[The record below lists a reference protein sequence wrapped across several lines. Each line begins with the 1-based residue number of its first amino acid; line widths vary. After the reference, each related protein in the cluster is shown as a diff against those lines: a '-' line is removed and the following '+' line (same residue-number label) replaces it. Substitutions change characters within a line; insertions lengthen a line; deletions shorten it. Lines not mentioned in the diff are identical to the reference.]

1 MDHKILLLLLVGE
14 AGGPHIVEGADVLL
28 LLEIREIGT
37 THQLRDAEGLR
48 GQGQRR
54 LVEVGGVEK
63 ELPQGLVRRGR
74 EGVSVLV
81 VILDALRQH
90 GEIAAQVRDVERD
103 VWETARYIGLQEL
116 QRSRRIL
123 DSRTVDPLQL
133 VAEQPRRINT
143 AASRV
148 HIDHH
153 GVFIEEAPD
162 RVEGGIR
169 QIGLLR
175 QQRGQA
181 DATEL
186 TGIFDPL
193 QLLQRRVDV
202 WERKGGVV
210 IETARVGVSDID
222 VALIDHARGVGG
234 VLRLRQRGA
243 LGRHRQ
249 GLRLH
254 ACAIHPLEAGF
265 HILLAGISAHA
276 LGNLGAALRG
286 VVRADV
292 IQVVRLFKLTRELG
306 GRSQG
311 PSRSPLVIRALMSM
325 A

>member
-1 MDHKILLLLLVGE
+1 MSIRESGRGGVEKLEGELEQARGVGSQDLLLFLVGE

-74 EGVSVLV
+74 EGVPVLV

-103 VWETARYIGLQEL
+103 AWETARYIGLQEL
-116 QRSRRIL
+116 KRRGRIL
-123 DSRTVDPLQL
+123 DRRTVDPLQL

-148 HIDHH
+148 NIDHH
-153 GVFIEEAPD
+153 GAFIEEAPD

-181 DATEL
+181 GATEL
-186 TGIFDPL
+186 TGVFDPL

-202 WERKGGVV
+202 FAYFMPYR
-210 IETARVGVSDID
+210 
-222 VALIDHARGVGG
+222 
-234 VLRLRQRGA
+234 RLWPESSRR
-243 LGRHRQ
+243 
-249 GLRLH
+249 
-254 ACAIHPLEAGF
+254 E
-265 HILLAGISAHA
+265 S
-276 LGNLGAALRG
+276 
-286 VVRADV
+286 VE
-292 IQVVRLFKLTRELG
+292 LFW
-306 GRSQG
+306 
-311 PSRSPLVIRALMSM
+311 M
-325 A
+325 